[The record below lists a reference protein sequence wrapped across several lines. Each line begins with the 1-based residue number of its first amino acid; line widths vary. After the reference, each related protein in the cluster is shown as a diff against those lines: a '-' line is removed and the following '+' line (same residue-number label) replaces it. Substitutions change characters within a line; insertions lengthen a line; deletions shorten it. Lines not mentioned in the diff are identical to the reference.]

1 DIVNVTKLNPTPP
14 NPDGTSAATTV
25 ELQSKIDSWE
35 HRRNLA
41 QEAIFK
47 SLSSSE
53 MAKIYDVKHD
63 LLAIWNCLKEEYEI
77 ALLVEYVAA
86 NAQLSNLRKDKS
98 TSINDHIDSFN
109 RICTGMDRN
118 RPPKTPPLNPPM
130 RNLRFMTSMT
140 ATGDKDWNIWF
151 SAKSVTL
158 NTIST
163 SQLFA
168 EVRAEDARKLAIENE
183 KNTRNEAAKAL
194 ATQITN
200 ANNGGRGKY
209 RGSRGGSGG
218 RGGRGNYG
226 GKR

>member
-1 DIVNVTKLNPTPP
+1 MVDENNKLDNKTISLKTFKLEEYFSCAPHAEIAFKLHKCWDIVNSTELDPTPP
-14 NPDGTSAATTV
+14 PNADGTPAATTA
-25 ELQSKIDSWE
+25 ELRSKIDSWE

-109 RICTGMDRN
+109 RICTGMD
-118 RPPKTPPLNPPM
+118 
-130 RNLRFMTSMT
+130 
-140 ATGDKDWNIWF
+140 
-151 SAKSVTL
+151 
-158 NTIST
+158 
-163 SQLFA
+163 
-168 EVRAEDARKLAIENE
+168 
-183 KNTRNEAAKAL
+183 
-194 ATQITN
+194 
-200 ANNGGRGKY
+200 
-209 RGSRGGSGG
+209 
-218 RGGRGNYG
+218 
-226 GKR
+226 